1 MKVKR
6 VKVGIKSTEK
16 VLEDAKTAMKKLE
29 QGQTIQRE
37 TGVYFTSFEAFRKA
51 LTPKRLQ
58 LLHVIKI
65 SKPKSLHELAE
76 FTKRDIKNVSEDV
89 KYLEQIG
96 LIEKRG
102 GRREVIPV
110 IGYDRIAL
118 EIAI

>member
-1 MKVKR
+1 MVHFNMR
-6 VKVGIKSTEK
+6 IIP
-16 VLEDAKTAMKKLE
+16 A
-29 QGQTIQRE
+29 IRI
-37 TGVYFTSFEAFRKA
+37 F
-51 LTPKRLQ
+51 
-58 LLHVIKI
+58 
-65 SKPKSLHELAE
+65 KPKSLHELAK